1 MKYYY
6 ISVSWVPGYYHGP
19 SLAKSETG
27 DLFGDHYL
35 YDSLLKTWVQDRLHI
50 VDDHIIG
57 YDPGEEPPYRTG
69 NTDIM
74 EEMKEI
80 TRDEAIKIINEKN
93 YKFSILRTGPYEEI
107 LKNILEE
114 FK

>member
-6 ISVSWVPGYYHGP
+6 ISVSSVPGYYSGP
-19 SLAKSETG
+19 FLAKSETG
-27 DLFGDHYL
+27 KLFGDHYL
-35 YDSLLKTWVQDRLHI
+35 YDSLLKTWVEDQLYV

-57 YDPGEEPPYRTG
+57 YDPSEEPPYRTW
-69 NTDIM
+69 NSDIM

-80 TRDEAIKIINEKN
+80 TRDEAIKIMNDKN